1 MVNNNIN
8 NNYSSK
14 IMIAITSYK
23 NNCNYYHIM
32 EKGEGKMV
40 GSIKQGRWKDGRL
53 VGFEKVRGYR

>member
-1 MVNNNIN
+1 
-8 NNYSSK
+8 
-14 IMIAITSYK
+14 MIAITSYK